1 MRTWRNLSGRAKLES
16 FLVANLATLAT
27 ILASLAIML
36 ASLAIMLARCPPV
49 WRGVDFDH
57 DTLRVD
63 LGVEVCGRVI
73 YTVCTDSTIICKNG
87 ERYRAAL
94 LRQPSPRIPP
104 SNRASDFSSPYQG
117 FIDKAD
123 SIYSLPF
130 SGNGKDSDMANLP
143 TDMELEQAS
152 TQRTLSRTPSPQ
164 PQLTPCEQLKFN
176 KAQLA
181 KMEAFRKSKQAC
193 VDTLRQ
199 MPDHYPDEPFYRRA
213 VTELQDIEETM
224 AIATTPKSN
233 TQNIKP
239 CKRKDNSNFEYPPQR
254 KTARKIVL
262 DFPDNEEINLS
273 PNKFEFPQRFNSN
286 NLENPGSPVI
296 EKNPTS
302 PRTENRN
309 IESNNSTN
317 QSTTQNPLPPP
328 IMLFVEENY
337 KTQMAAITKVFPKI
351 RSRLTGDFLKLYT
364 DTPEGRRL
372 VVQLLKKLKFQFYTI
387 KAKADRPIK
396 VVIKDLPR
404 TTKPEEIKEDLE
416 LLDYTPE
423 RLNQLVGRKSKRA
436 LPIFLI
442 TLPRNLDNLKI
453 FDLKTLSF

>member
-1 MRTWRNLSGRAKLES
+1 MVSTSLPTKSQGSTFKVPPCRKAARTANATGPRCLRNPH
-16 FLVANLATLAT
+16 LV
-27 ILASLAIML
+27 S
-36 ASLAIMLARCPPV
+36 
-49 WRGVDFDH
+49 
-57 DTLRVD
+57 
-63 LGVEVCGRVI
+63 
-73 YTVCTDSTIICKNG
+73 
-87 ERYRAAL
+87 
-94 LRQPSPRIPP
+94 P
-104 SNRASDFSSPYQG
+104 SNRASDFCSPYQG

-123 SIYSLPF
+123 STYSFPF

-143 TDMELEQAS
+143 TDMELEEAS

-164 PQLTPCEQLKFN
+164 PQLTSCEQLKFN
-176 KAQLA
+176 KAQLE
-181 KMEAFRKSKQAC
+181 KMKAFRKCKQAC
-193 VDTLRQ
+193 VDTLRH

-213 VTELQDIEETM
+213 LTELQDIEETM
-224 AIATTPKSN
+224 ALA
-233 TQNIKP
+233 
-239 CKRKDNSNFEYPPQR
+239 YPPQR

-273 PNKFEFPQRFNSN
+273 PNKFELPQRFNSN
-286 NLENPGSPVI
+286 NLENPGSLVI

-337 KTQMAAITKVFPKI
+337 KTQMTAITKVFPKI

-364 DTPEGRRL
+364 DSQEKRRL

-387 KAKADRPIK
+387 KDKADRPIK

-404 TTKPEEIKEDLE
+404 TTNSEEIKEDLE
-416 LLDYTPE
+416 LLGYTPE
-423 RLNQLVGRKSKRA
+423 RVNQLIGRKTKRD

-453 FDLKTLSF
+453 FDLKTLSYLSIRVEGYNGKGVTQCYTCNNFNHSSENSLI